1 MTVLEEI
8 DQIRGYLSGPGQPFE
23 LIEQDVLGQ
32 KLPVYR
38 HVPKNLSTIVTS
50 AAAYGDREF
59 MVNGDQRI
67 TFAQALAKAA
77 GLATILKDRYGL
89 VRIVTLPSGESIKDY
104 ESISFAS
111 MTEPDRAKFIDWSL
125 TTLSKWLGVDC
136 TDLRREA
143 DAA

>member
-8 DQIRGYLSGPGQPFE
+8 DQIRAYLSGPGQPFE

-67 TFAQALAKAA
+67 TFAQALAKVEGTDLPRVVVVDPEPGESAVGGEPGPDHEGEDAA
-77 GLATILKDRYGL
+77 PEEPGLA
-89 VRIVTLPSGESIKDY
+89 SIP
-104 ESISFAS
+104 A
-111 MTEPDRAKFIDWSL
+111 
-125 TTLSKWLGVDC
+125 
-136 TDLRREA
+136 
-143 DAA
+143 